1 MARRQ
6 RSFGFTLVELLV
18 VIAII
23 GILVSLLLP
32 AVQAAREAARRMNCS
47 NQLKQIGLALHNY
60 HDTYKQLPPRAIG
73 PLQTR
78 QSTTQYAWGTL
89 SWTVLILPQLE
100 QQAASDGLNSFIN
113 ATTAAK
119 MPHTHTIFVRTK
131 VGNNTSTFELPG
143 YMCPSGPRVTQA
155 QSSVEAPST
164 NGTGANQLARG
175 PLGRLSYKACTGG
188 GAALPTAGNN
198 PVTNNASHE
207 NNEGAFSYRRGANL
221 ADLMDGTS
229 NVVVIGEVAMSP
241 TKPGSFIGTYSR
253 RVPAAAA
260 ADPCSGN
267 YNISTKLNTG
277 TIQNR
282 HGQFWAYGAVW
293 ASGFTTVYA
302 PNGPSCA
309 HDNGNPNATPSTNR
323 NGGSII
329 SMSSY
334 HPGGGQICLGDG
346 SVRFISETIDR
357 TMWRRVGDK
366 ADGQPVKID

>member
-1 MARRQ
+1 MSRGLRK
-6 RSFGFTLVELLV
+6 SGFTLVELLV

-23 GILVSLLLP
+23 GILVALLLP
-32 AVQAAREAARRMNCS
+32 AVQSAREAARRMDCGNH
-47 NQLKQIGLALHNY
+47 LKQIGLALHNY
-60 HDTYKQLPPRAIG
+60 HDTFKQMPPRAIG
-73 PLQTR
+73 PVQTR
-78 QSTTQYAWGTL
+78 QSTTVYAWGTL
-89 SWTVLILPQLE
+89 SWAVLILPQLE
-100 QQAASDGLNSFIN
+100 QQAASDSLQSFIKGSLP
-113 ATTAAK
+113 AK
-119 MPHTHTIFVRTK
+119 MPNTHTIFVRTTL
-131 VGNNTSTFELPG
+131 GNKSAYEFGG
-143 YMCPSGPRVTQA
+143 YLCPSGPRVTQA
-155 QSSVEAPST
+155 NSSVEAPAT

-188 GAALPTAGNN
+188 GALLPTANNN
-198 PVTNNASHE
+198 PVTNNAANE

-229 NVVVIGEVAMSP
+229 NVVVVGEVAMAP
-241 TKPGSFIGTYSR
+241 TKPGAFIGSYSR

-267 YNISTKLNTG
+267 YNLNTKLNTG
-277 TIQNR
+277 TVQNR

-293 ASGFTTVYA
+293 ASGFTTVYG

-309 HDNGNPNATPSTNR
+309 NDNGNPNASPSTNR
-323 NGGSII
+323 NGGAII

-357 TMWRRVGDK
+357 TTWRRVGDK
-366 ADGQPVKID
+366 ADGQPVRID